1 MNPPSNP
8 SAAHNNTGA
17 PSTQRW
23 PIRSLGLVLTL
34 LATVSF
40 ANAAGTGSEAQGTM
54 RYVSGGIGLESQAEL
69 TAMARDFNIK
79 LVFALNS
86 GAYLSDVQV
95 VIVDAKGKTVVD
107 ARSDGPWFMVRLPTG
122 NYRLMTTYA
131 DQTQKRAF
139 TVDNTRLK
147 TIDLRWS
154 GE

>member
-1 MNPPSNP
+1 MNPLSNP
-8 SAAHNNTGA
+8 SAARNNTGA
-17 PSTQRW
+17 PSTLRSSVL
-23 PIRSLGLVLTL
+23 SLGLALTL
-34 LATVSF
+34 LATASF
-40 ANAAGTGSEAQGTM
+40 TNAAGAASDAQGNM
-54 RYVSGGIGLESQAEL
+54 SYVSGGIGLESQAEL
-69 TAMARDFNIK
+69 TSMARDFNIK

-122 NYRLMTTYA
+122 NYRLMASYA
-131 DQTQKRAF
+131 DQSQKRAF
-139 TVDNTRLK
+139 TVDNARLK